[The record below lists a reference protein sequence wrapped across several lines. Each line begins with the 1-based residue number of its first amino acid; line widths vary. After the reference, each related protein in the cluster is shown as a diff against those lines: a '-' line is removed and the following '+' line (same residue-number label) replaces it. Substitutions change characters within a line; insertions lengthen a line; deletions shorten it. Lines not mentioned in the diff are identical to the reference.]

1 MLHQEF
7 LYFHWVRVDEAEK
20 FPILS
25 KELPKGNLE
34 YESLNLVLDT
44 KDSPVTVYDLDNLRD
59 YFQLLTEQ
67 KITHLFV
74 DEYNTKLQ
82 YELRLQLI
90 DVFNHENKYP
100 FLTKE
105 YDSKENGFDYHVKI
119 FKINYDLYDEWVNGN

>member
-1 MLHQEF
+1 M
-7 LYFHWVRVDEAEK
+7 
-20 FPILS
+20 
-25 KELPKGNLE
+25 
-34 YESLNLVLDT
+34 DT

-90 DVFNHENKYP
+90 DVFNHENKYL
-100 FLTKE
+100 FLVKE
-105 YDSKENGFDYHVKI
+105 YDSRENGFNYHVKL
-119 FKINYDLYDEWVNGN
+119 FKINYDLYN